1 MHIYYINKIIES
13 DDNEKM
19 EKLKDILVNTITYLK
34 GTDYDKYREIEC
46 KLYEIVEGKKLTL
59 EKAQEW
65 VKGMPEHWTMEETNS
80 VRKVNIPEIDFYV
93 LMNMLYS
100 DYHDVIGDNL
110 DTYIKLAMDWYN
122 DADIPMDGSEKL
134 YCYWK
139 HFAKKT

>member
-59 EKAQEW
+59 EKAKEW

-93 LMNMLYS
+93 LMNMLYA
-100 DYHDVIGDNL
+100 V
-110 DTYIKLAMDWYN
+110 AC
-122 DADIPMDGSEKL
+122 APRV
-134 YCYWK
+134 
-139 HFAKKT
+139 